1 MEEKELKKEL
11 AKRKR
16 KATEIAAQIHDIVEE
31 TLMSD
36 YKELPNLSEKI
47 VTACDEFYAF
57 KKENSL

>member
-1 MEEKELKKEL
+1 MSDDLKKEL

-31 TLMSD
+31 TLLTD
-36 YKELPNLSEKI
+36 YNQLPDLSEKI
-47 VTACDEFYAF
+47 VKACEEYYAF